1 MKRTAD
7 NDDKP
12 GAAKKSRTCN
22 DDLWFDAL
30 RDSDDKSTALTSLI
44 ESNKELV
51 KKRDIHGNTPLHFTI
66 KYGNTTAINALIDA
80 GADVNARDND
90 GCTPLHFTIK
100 YGFNTDNT
108 AINALIDA
116 GADVNARDDEEHTPL
131 HYAFKY
137 GFNTNNTA
145 INALIDAGADV
156 NARDNE
162 EHTPLHYALMDTNND
177 NHNKAALLFINN
189 GADVNATN
197 NRGDTPLHDA
207 CSFGRRSLVEV
218 LVGKGAVV
226 DARNNYQ
233 RTPLHNA
240 CKAQYPIEVALFL
253 IGKGADVNAYD
264 NEMKTPIEYISFYD
278 TKKKLINLI
287 IRKYPEKV
295 FASEDEDKCPIC
307 QYNPPLRIRL
317 VTCMHS
323 CCAECMQTYCDNRYN
338 DRKTCPICR
347 QTFPR
352 EICLRA
358 EVALS
363 RSNSTCV
370 IAGKKPYTKKN
381 LNKKMKKNGKRKT
394 HKQKNRKR

>member
-7 NDDKP
+7 NDDKS
-12 GAAKKSRTCN
+12 GAAKKIRKCN
-22 DDLWFDAL
+22 NDLFDAL
-30 RDSDDKSTALTSLI
+30 RYSDDKTTALALI

-51 KKRDIHGNTPLHFTI
+51 NQRDIDGN
-66 KYGNTTAINALIDA
+66 
-80 GADVNARDND
+80 
-90 GCTPLHFTIK
+90 TPLHFTIK
-100 YGFNTDNT
+100 YGFNTNNT
-108 AINALIDA
+108 AINAVIAA
-116 GADVNARDDEEHTPL
+116 GADVNARNNRGETPL
-131 HYAFKY
+131 HNAFKY
-137 GFNTNNTA
+137 GFNTNNAA
-145 INALIDAGADV
+145 INAVINAGADV

-177 NHNKAALLFINN
+177 YHNEAALLLISK

-197 NRGDTPLHDA
+197 NRGDTPLHRA

-218 LVGKGAVV
+218 LVDRGVNV

-240 CKAQYPIEVALFL
+240 CIRQYPIEVALFL

-264 NEMKTPIEYISFYD
+264 NEMKTPIEYIHLYD

-287 IRKYPEKV
+287 IRHYPEKV
-295 FASEDEDKCPIC
+295 FASEDKDKCPIC
-307 QYNPPLRIRL
+307 QEYNPPLRIRL

-323 CCAECMQTYCDNRYN
+323 CCAKCMQQYCNTYNPYN

-347 QTFPR
+347 KIFPR

-363 RSNSTCV
+363 RSKSTCV
-370 IAGKKPYTKKN
+370 IAGKKPNTRKN
-381 LNKKMKKNGKRKT
+381 LNKKLKKNGKRKT